1 MDRQKAYRL
10 ATVII
15 RVKLGNATEAERAAL
30 LDWLD
35 EREENRQTYKR
46 IIRGEAIRERL
57 KAEEKIQAEMDLDR
71 LRQILIQKLTERRRK
86 RRLLRWSAGVA
97 AACTIG
103 FAVWIGGVDQAFSP
117 VSLPVA
123 GLSEEARVKLVLQSG
138 EEISLE
144 KELSQEL
151 DVGNAVIVNELGAL
165 VYRAKEKEET
175 RTEVLNKIVTV
186 AGGEYTFTLSD
197 GTRVWLNAMSELVFP
212 VDFVGQ
218 ERRVRLNGEAYFE
231 VTADPERPFV
241 VETAGMKTRVLGTS
255 FNVQAYSDEQR
266 VFTTLLSGKVEVCLE
281 SEKASLV
288 LEPGMASCWTRGS
301 GELTCK
307 EVDVKNAVAWRYGSF
322 VFEEEDIEVVMRMM
336 SRWYGVEFVFDG
348 GRKRKHTFSG
358 KMSKDESI
366 EEILTRITLAGG
378 PSFRKEENKIY
389 LMEK

>member
-71 LRQILIQKLTERRRK
+71 LRQILIQKLTKRRRK

-151 DVGNAVIVNELGAL
+151 DVGNAVIVNESGAL

-197 GTRVWLNAMSELVFP
+197 GTRVWLNAMSELEFP

-307 EVDVKNAVAWRYGSF
+307 EADVKNAVAWRYGSF

>member
-10 ATVII
+10 ATVIL

-57 KAEEKIQAEMDLDR
+57 KAEEKIQAETDFDR
-71 LRQILIQKLTERRRK
+71 LRQILIQKLSERRRK
-86 RRLLRWSAGVA
+86 RRLIRWSAGVA

-103 FAVWIGGVDQAFSP
+103 FAVWIGGIDRALPP
-117 VSLPVA
+117 VSLPLA

-144 KELSQEL
+144 KELAQKL
-151 DVGNAVIVNELGAL
+151 DVGNAVIVNESGAL
-165 VYRAKEKEET
+165 VYRAKDKEKT

-197 GTRVWLNAMSELVFP
+197 GTRVWLNAMSELEFP

-218 ERRVRLNGEAYFE
+218 DRRVRLNGEAYFE

-255 FNVQAYSDEQR
+255 FNVQAYCDEQR

-281 SEKASLV
+281 SGKASLV